1 MVTIFAKISIL
12 NVWLD
17 SEYVPHKE
25 CIFLSRILC
34 CKYERIITAA
44 EKKFDILITDFIR
57 SLCKEVFII
66 FLIIIV
72 IQKNNL
78 TKRPLNHKVKHGS
91 NPLSKQHPKSFG

>member
-17 SEYVPHKE
+17 SEYVPDKE

-34 CKYERIITAA
+34 CKYESIITAA
-44 EKKFDILITDFIR
+44 EKKFDNMLITDFIR
-57 SLCKEVFII
+57 SLYKEVFIN

-72 IQKNNL
+72 IQKKIINEAAF
-78 TKRPLNHKVKHGS
+78 
-91 NPLSKQHPKSFG
+91 KS

>member
-17 SEYVPHKE
+17 SEYVPDKE

-34 CKYERIITAA
+34 CKYESIITAA
-44 EKKFDILITDFIR
+44 EKKFDNMLITDFIR
-57 SLCKEVFII
+57 SLCKEVFIN

-72 IQKNNL
+72 IQKKIINEAAF
-78 TKRPLNHKVKHGS
+78 
-91 NPLSKQHPKSFG
+91 KS